1 MPQPTR
7 PPLHDRLRDWLR
19 AGFERLA
26 GRPPEGELDDGV
38 HLPLALLLAQRERA
52 RALVLAQR
60 RASWQGLS
68 GLYRSG
74 FRGRGLDFDEMRDYQ
89 AGDDI
94 RHIDWSATARSGRAQ
109 TRLYREER
117 ERPVLLVVDL
127 RRSMHFGTRNAFK
140 SVQAG
145 KLAALIAWAA
155 LELGDRVGGLVFN
168 DAHYRLLRPQAG
180 RAGVLA
186 LLTALAELHDAP
198 PDAEPE
204 TPIGPALVLRRLKG
218 LTTAG
223 SLVHLASDFTGLDA
237 AARREF
243 AELARRHD
251 LTGSFVY
258 DPLEVAL
265 PEAGRLP
272 VSDGERFATLDAAHA
287 ATRQAHQAAF
297 ARHNQAV
304 VQLFLEH
311 RAYLL
316 RLATHNQ
323 PEESLR
329 RLLDLRRPGRTA
341 A

>member
-1 MPQPTR
+1 MPVR
-7 PPLHDRLRDWLR
+7 PPIHDRLRGWLR
-19 AGFERLA
+19 AGFEHLA
-26 GRPPEGELDDGV
+26 GRPPADELDDGV

-60 RASWQGLS
+60 RQSWQGLS

-89 AGDDI
+89 PGDDI
-94 RHIDWSATARSGRAQ
+94 RHIDWPATARSGRAQ

-127 RRSMHFGTRNAFK
+127 RRAMHFGTRHAFK

-145 KLAALIAWAA
+145 KLATLIAWAA

-168 DAHYRLLRPQAG
+168 DARYRLVRPQAG

-186 LLTALAELHDAP
+186 LLNALAELQAAE
-198 PDAEPE
+198 PDAAPE
-204 TPIGPALVLRRLKG
+204 TPITLALVLKRLKG
-218 LTTAG
+218 LATAG
-223 SLVHLASDFTGLDA
+223 GLVHVASDFAGLDA
-237 AARREF
+237 ASRREF

-251 LTGSFVY
+251 LTGTFLY

-272 VSDGERFATLDAAHA
+272 ISDGERFATLDAAHA
-287 ATRQAHQAAF
+287 ATRHAHQAAF

-323 PEESLR
+323 PEASLR